1 MSKIQI
7 IIDSVAG
14 AVGAVLGFMYGEV
27 NGLFRALIAFMI
39 LDYVSG
45 VLVAIAEKKLSS
57 TVGFKGI
64 AKKLLILVFLSVGHI
79 ADTYVLGGVPVA
91 MTAVML
97 FYIANEG
104 ISIVENASALG
115 LPVPQKIKNVLRQ
128 IKVKVG
134 RTTVRTKGIDISRA
148 QEQFD
153 FTAAVSAG
161 VKFVII
167 RAGIGRD
174 EDTYFRRN
182 IEQCRKLGI
191 DFGCYWYVTATDSE
205 ELDRQINACVKAIGD
220 EKPSYPVFC
229 DMEEQRQIDNLTSKE
244 RTDMALEFCDR
255 LNKAGLPSG
264 VYANPAWLESYY
276 QKERIVGKRDIW
288 LAHWTESPDYASR
301 YDYGQKIWQWGIDS
315 IAGKDVDGDIC
326 FVNYPAIT
334 AKWYRENC
342 GDKPDKPVNLF
353 KKGDSVRVKRGAR
366 FTNGVEPY
374 SYVYDIIYT
383 VQQVSASGKE
393 TLIGIGSVPTGWL
406 YTENLYKAESDKI
419 TRKFAVGDKV
429 KVNYGAKTYNGGS
442 LALFVYTN
450 VYEVMQAGSGDR
462 EDYIVIGQGGQVTA
476 AVRAEDLTKI

>member
-1 MSKIQI
+1 M
-7 IIDSVAG
+7 
-14 AVGAVLGFMYGEV
+14 
-27 NGLFRALIAFMI
+27 
-39 LDYVSG
+39 
-45 VLVAIAEKKLSS
+45 
-57 TVGFKGI
+57 
-64 AKKLLILVFLSVGHI
+64 
-79 ADTYVLGGVPVA
+79 
-91 MTAVML
+91 
-97 FYIANEG
+97 
-104 ISIVENASALG
+104 
-115 LPVPQKIKNVLRQ
+115 
-128 IKVKVG
+128 
-134 RTTVRTKGIDISRA
+134 RTKGIDISRA

-167 RAGIGRD
+167 RAGIRTD

-191 DFGCYWYVTATDSE
+191 DFGCYWYVTATDTA
-205 ELDRQINACVKAIGD
+205 ELDRQINACVKTIGD

-276 QKERIVGKRDIW
+276 QKERIVEKRDIW
-288 LAHWTESPDYASR
+288 LAHWTESPDYPSG
-301 YDYGQKIWQWGIDS
+301 YDYGQKMWQWGIDS

-326 FVNYPAIT
+326 FVDYPAIT
-334 AKWYRENC
+334 AKWYKENC
-342 GDKPDKPVNLF
+342 GDMPEKPEKPVNLF

-374 SYVYDIIYT
+374 SYVYDTIYT

-406 YTENLYKAESDKI
+406 YTENLYKAESDEI
-419 TRKFAVGDKV
+419 TQKFAVGDKV

-476 AVRAEDLTKI
+476 AVRAEDLKKI

>member
-1 MSKIQI
+1 M
-7 IIDSVAG
+7 
-14 AVGAVLGFMYGEV
+14 
-27 NGLFRALIAFMI
+27 
-39 LDYVSG
+39 
-45 VLVAIAEKKLSS
+45 
-57 TVGFKGI
+57 
-64 AKKLLILVFLSVGHI
+64 
-79 ADTYVLGGVPVA
+79 
-91 MTAVML
+91 
-97 FYIANEG
+97 
-104 ISIVENASALG
+104 
-115 LPVPQKIKNVLRQ
+115 
-128 IKVKVG
+128 
-134 RTTVRTKGIDISRA
+134 RTKGIDISRA

-191 DFGCYWYVTATDSE
+191 DFGCYWYATATDSE
-205 ELDRQINACVKAIGD
+205 ELDRQINACVKVIGD

-244 RTDMALEFCDR
+244 RTNMALEFCDR

-288 LAHWTESPDYASR
+288 LAHWTESPDKPSR
-301 YDYGQKIWQWGIDS
+301 YDYGQKMWQWGIDS
-315 IAGKDVDGDIC
+315 IGGNDVDGDIC
-326 FVNYPAIT
+326 FVDYPAIT
-334 AKWYRENC
+334 AKWYKENC
-342 GDKPDKPVNLF
+342 GDMPEKPEKPVNLF

-374 SYVYDIIYT
+374 SYVYDTVYT

-406 YTENLYKAESDKI
+406 YTKNLYKAESDEI
-419 TRKFAVGDKV
+419 MQKFAVGDKV

-476 AVRAEDLTKI
+476 AVRAEDITKI

>member
-1 MSKIQI
+1 MLKI
-7 IIDSVAG
+7 
-14 AVGAVLGFMYGEV
+14 
-27 NGLFRALIAFMI
+27 
-39 LDYVSG
+39 
-45 VLVAIAEKKLSS
+45 
-57 TVGFKGI
+57 
-64 AKKLLILVFLSVGHI
+64 
-79 ADTYVLGGVPVA
+79 
-91 MTAVML
+91 
-97 FYIANEG
+97 
-104 ISIVENASALG
+104 
-115 LPVPQKIKNVLRQ
+115 
-128 IKVKVG
+128 
-134 RTTVRTKGIDISRA
+134 KGIDISRA

-167 RAGIGRD
+167 RAGIRTD

-182 IEQCRKLGI
+182 IGQCRKLGI
-191 DFGCYWYVTATDSE
+191 EFGCYWYITATDSQ
-205 ELDRQINACVKAIGD
+205 ELDRQINACIKTIGD

-301 YDYGQKIWQWGIDS
+301 YDYGQKMWQWGIDN

-326 FVNYPAIT
+326 FVDYPAIT
-334 AKWYRENC
+334 AKWYKENC
-342 GDKPDKPVNLF
+342 GDKPEKPVNLF

-374 SYVYDIIYT
+374 SYVYDTVYT

-406 YTENLYKAESDKI
+406 YTENLYKAESDEI
-419 TRKFAVGDKV
+419 TQKFAVGDKV

-476 AVRAEDLTKI
+476 AVRAEDITKI

>member
-1 MSKIQI
+1 MLKI
-7 IIDSVAG
+7 
-14 AVGAVLGFMYGEV
+14 
-27 NGLFRALIAFMI
+27 
-39 LDYVSG
+39 
-45 VLVAIAEKKLSS
+45 
-57 TVGFKGI
+57 
-64 AKKLLILVFLSVGHI
+64 
-79 ADTYVLGGVPVA
+79 
-91 MTAVML
+91 
-97 FYIANEG
+97 
-104 ISIVENASALG
+104 
-115 LPVPQKIKNVLRQ
+115 
-128 IKVKVG
+128 
-134 RTTVRTKGIDISRA
+134 KGIDISRA

-167 RAGIGRD
+167 RVGIRTD

-182 IEQCRKLGI
+182 IGQCRKLGI
-191 DFGCYWYVTATDSE
+191 EFGCYWYITATDSQ
-205 ELDRQINACVKAIGD
+205 ELDRQINACIKTIGD

-301 YDYGQKIWQWGIDS
+301 YDYGQKMWQWGIDN

-326 FVNYPAIT
+326 FVDYPAIT
-334 AKWYRENC
+334 AKWYKENC
-342 GDKPDKPVNLF
+342 GDKPEKPVNLF

-374 SYVYDIIYT
+374 SYVYDTVYT

-406 YTENLYKAESDKI
+406 YTENLYKAESDEI
-419 TRKFAVGDKV
+419 TQKFAVGDKV

-476 AVRAEDLTKI
+476 AVRAEDITKI

>member
-1 MSKIQI
+1 
-7 IIDSVAG
+7 
-14 AVGAVLGFMYGEV
+14 
-27 NGLFRALIAFMI
+27 
-39 LDYVSG
+39 
-45 VLVAIAEKKLSS
+45 
-57 TVGFKGI
+57 
-64 AKKLLILVFLSVGHI
+64 
-79 ADTYVLGGVPVA
+79 
-91 MTAVML
+91 
-97 FYIANEG
+97 
-104 ISIVENASALG
+104 
-115 LPVPQKIKNVLRQ
+115 
-128 IKVKVG
+128 
-134 RTTVRTKGIDISRA
+134 VRTKGIDISRA

-153 FTAAVSAG
+153 FTVAVSAG

-174 EDTYFRRN
+174 EDTYFSRN

-191 DFGCYWYVTATDSE
+191 EFGCYWYVTATDTA
-205 ELDRQINACVKAIGD
+205 ELDRQINACVKTIGD

-301 YDYGQKIWQWGIDS
+301 YDYGQKMWQWGIDN

-326 FVNYPAIT
+326 FVDYPAIT
-334 AKWYRENC
+334 AKWYKENC
-342 GDKPDKPVNLF
+342 GDKPEKPVNLF

-374 SYVYDIIYT
+374 SYVYDTVYT

-419 TRKFAVGDKV
+419 TQKFAVGDKV

-476 AVRAEDLTKI
+476 AVRAEDITKI

>member
-1 MSKIQI
+1 M
-7 IIDSVAG
+7 
-14 AVGAVLGFMYGEV
+14 
-27 NGLFRALIAFMI
+27 
-39 LDYVSG
+39 
-45 VLVAIAEKKLSS
+45 
-57 TVGFKGI
+57 
-64 AKKLLILVFLSVGHI
+64 
-79 ADTYVLGGVPVA
+79 
-91 MTAVML
+91 
-97 FYIANEG
+97 
-104 ISIVENASALG
+104 
-115 LPVPQKIKNVLRQ
+115 
-128 IKVKVG
+128 
-134 RTTVRTKGIDISRA
+134 TVRTKGIDISRA

-174 EDTYFRRN
+174 EDTYFSRN

-191 DFGCYWYVTATDSE
+191 EFGCYWYVTATDTA
-205 ELDRQINACVKAIGD
+205 ELDRQINACIKTIGD

-301 YDYGQKIWQWGIDS
+301 YDYGQKMWQWGIDN

-326 FVNYPAIT
+326 FVDYPAIT
-334 AKWYRENC
+334 AKWYKENC
-342 GDKPDKPVNLF
+342 GDKPEKPVNLF

-374 SYVYDIIYT
+374 SYVYDTVYT

-406 YTENLYKAESDKI
+406 YTKNLYKAESDEI
-419 TRKFAVGDKV
+419 MQKFAVGDKV

-476 AVRAEDLTKI
+476 AVRAEDITKI

>member
-1 MSKIQI
+1 M
-7 IIDSVAG
+7 
-14 AVGAVLGFMYGEV
+14 
-27 NGLFRALIAFMI
+27 
-39 LDYVSG
+39 
-45 VLVAIAEKKLSS
+45 
-57 TVGFKGI
+57 
-64 AKKLLILVFLSVGHI
+64 
-79 ADTYVLGGVPVA
+79 
-91 MTAVML
+91 
-97 FYIANEG
+97 
-104 ISIVENASALG
+104 
-115 LPVPQKIKNVLRQ
+115 
-128 IKVKVG
+128 
-134 RTTVRTKGIDISRA
+134 RTKGIDISRA

-167 RAGIGRD
+167 RAGIRTD

-191 DFGCYWYVTATDSE
+191 DFGCYWYVTATDRE
-205 ELDRQINACVKAIGD
+205 ELDRQINACIKTIGD

-288 LAHWTESPDYASR
+288 LAHWTESPDYASG
-301 YDYGQKIWQWGIDS
+301 YDYGQKMWQWGVDS
-315 IAGKDVDGDIC
+315 IGNTDVDGDIC
-326 FVNYPAIT
+326 FVDYPAIT

-342 GDKPDKPVNLF
+342 GDMPEKPEKPDKPTNLL

-374 SYVYDIIYT
+374 SYVYDTVYT

-406 YTENLYKAESDKI
+406 YTEDLYKAESDEI
-419 TRKFAVGDKV
+419 MLKFAVGDKV

>member
-1 MSKIQI
+1 M
-7 IIDSVAG
+7 
-14 AVGAVLGFMYGEV
+14 
-27 NGLFRALIAFMI
+27 
-39 LDYVSG
+39 
-45 VLVAIAEKKLSS
+45 
-57 TVGFKGI
+57 
-64 AKKLLILVFLSVGHI
+64 
-79 ADTYVLGGVPVA
+79 
-91 MTAVML
+91 
-97 FYIANEG
+97 
-104 ISIVENASALG
+104 
-115 LPVPQKIKNVLRQ
+115 
-128 IKVKVG
+128 
-134 RTTVRTKGIDISRA
+134 RTKGIDISRA
-148 QEQFD
+148 QEKFN
-153 FTAAVSAG
+153 FTAAISAG

-182 IEQCRKLGI
+182 VEQCRKLGI
-191 DFGCYWYVTATDSE
+191 DFGCYWYVTATESE
-205 ELDRQINACVKAIGD
+205 ELDRQINACIKTIGD

-301 YDYGQKIWQWGIDS
+301 YDYGQKMWQWGIDS
-315 IAGKDVDGDIC
+315 IGNTDVDGDIC
-326 FVNYPAIT
+326 FVDYPAIT
-334 AKWYRENC
+334 AKWYKENC
-342 GDKPDKPVNLF
+342 GDKPKKPDKPVNLF

-374 SYVYDIIYT
+374 SYVYDTVYT

-393 TLIGIGSVPTGWL
+393 TLIGIAGVPTGWL
-406 YTENLYKAESDKI
+406 YTEDLYKAESDEI
-419 TRKFAVGDKV
+419 MQKFAVGDKV

-462 EDYIVIGQGGQVTA
+462 EDYIVIGQGGEITA
-476 AVRAEDLTKI
+476 AVKAEDLKKI

>member
-1 MSKIQI
+1 M
-7 IIDSVAG
+7 
-14 AVGAVLGFMYGEV
+14 
-27 NGLFRALIAFMI
+27 
-39 LDYVSG
+39 
-45 VLVAIAEKKLSS
+45 
-57 TVGFKGI
+57 
-64 AKKLLILVFLSVGHI
+64 
-79 ADTYVLGGVPVA
+79 
-91 MTAVML
+91 
-97 FYIANEG
+97 
-104 ISIVENASALG
+104 
-115 LPVPQKIKNVLRQ
+115 
-128 IKVKVG
+128 
-134 RTTVRTKGIDISRA
+134 RTKGIDISRA

-174 EDTYFRRN
+174 EDTYFSRN

-191 DFGCYWYVTATDSE
+191 DFGCYWYITATDSQ
-205 ELDRQINACVKAIGD
+205 ELDRQINACIKTIGD

-301 YDYGQKIWQWGIDS
+301 YDYGQKMWQWGIDN

-326 FVNYPAIT
+326 FVDYPAIT
-334 AKWYRENC
+334 AKWYKENC
-342 GDKPDKPVNLF
+342 GDKPEKPVNLF
-353 KKGDSVRVKRGAR
+353 KKGDSVSVKRGAR

-374 SYVYDIIYT
+374 SYVYDTVYT

-406 YTENLYKAESDKI
+406 YTENLYKAESDEI
-419 TRKFAVGDKV
+419 TQKFAVGDKV

-476 AVRAEDLTKI
+476 AVRAEDITKI